1 MRGACL
7 SLIHP
12 SRKVLPCA
20 VTKARLLTPIVG
32 AVYGADHPNPAR
44 NDVRSI
50 KGESPLPQKLFAS
63 IVKHAPL
70 IAVDLVIQ
78 NESGEVL
85 LGLRRN
91 APARGFW
98 FVPGGRIFKNEP
110 IANAADRIVREELA
124 IDSRL
129 PRALF
134 LGIFEHFYQDNF
146 THAQAFG
153 THYIVLAHRLSITT
167 VQIKQLPLQQHAG
180 YRWLPPQELLRA
192 RDVHPY
198 SREYA
203 RHL

>member
-1 MRGACL
+1 MWGACL
-7 SLIHP
+7 NLIHP
-12 SRKVLPCA
+12 SRRVLPCA
-20 VTKARLLTPIVG
+20 ITNARLLTPG
-32 AVYGADHPNPAR
+32 AGTAQETERPDPTG
-44 NDVRSI
+44 NDASSV

-110 IANAADRIVREELA
+110 IANAANRIVREELA
-124 IDSRL
+124 FDARL
-129 PRALF
+129 PPTSF
-134 LGIFEHFYQDNF
+134 LGVFEHFYQDNF

-153 THYIVLAHRLSITT
+153 THYVVLAHRLSITA
-167 VQIKQLPLQQHAG
+167 VQLKQLPLQQHAG
-180 YRWLPPQELLRA
+180 YRWLPPQELARA

>member
-1 MRGACL
+1 MRSAGL
-7 SLIHP
+7 NLIHP

-20 VTKARLLTPIVG
+20 VTKARLLTP
-32 AVYGADHPNPAR
+32 AVSTDYGAEHPGPSG
-44 NDVRSI
+44 NDTRSL
-50 KGESPLPQKLFAS
+50 KGDFPLPHKLFAC

-78 NESGEVL
+78 NEGGEVL

-91 APARGFW
+91 APARGLW
-98 FVPGGRIFKNEP
+98 FVPGGRIFKNET
-110 IANAADRIVREELA
+110 IAKATDRIVREELA
-124 IDSRL
+124 IDARL
-129 PRALF
+129 QRTSL

-146 THAQAFG
+146 TQARAFG
-153 THYIVLAHRLSITT
+153 THYIVLAHQLSITAAQT
-167 VQIKQLPLQQHAG
+167 KQLPLQQHAG
-180 YRWLPPQELLRA
+180 YRWLPPQELALA